1 MWDGHRQY
9 PKNTQ
14 GDGAL
19 KKLIN
24 DPANYVDE
32 ALAGMIAAHPRV
44 YDLTGATKRVVI
56 RKSAKARNKVGV
68 VTGGGFGHLPLFAGY
83 VGEGFLDA
91 CAVGDVFAGPSMDSV
106 GEALKAADFGGGI
119 LNVIGNYGGDKM
131 AFAMASEMLQMDGV
145 KIATVIGN
153 DDVASATPAE
163 KEKRRGV
170 AGIVF
175 AFKIAGAAA
184 EAGWPL
190 EKVAV
195 VTQKAVDN
203 CRTVGVALSPCT
215 IPTRGEPG
223 FTLDDNTIEMGMG
236 IHGEQGVW
244 RGPLKSADVLVDEM
258 LTRLMEEGT
267 FKAGA
272 KVAVLC
278 NSLGATPIEE
288 LFILYRRVVAKL
300 KTSKIDV
307 AHALVG
313 PYVTSMEMAGASI
326 SIIALDAELQSL
338 FEAPAS
344 CPFWTLSQ

>member
-1 MWDGHRQY
+1 M
-9 PKNTQ
+9 
-14 GDGAL
+14 

-24 DPANYVDE
+24 DPASYVDE
-32 ALAGMIAAHPRV
+32 ALAGMVAAHLRV
-44 YDLTGATKRVVI
+44 YSLTGATKRVVI
-56 RKSAKARNKVGV
+56 RKTPKAKGKVGV

-83 VGEGFLDA
+83 VGQGFLDA

-106 GEALKAADFGGGI
+106 GEALKAADFGAGI

-163 KEKRRGV
+163 KDKRRGV

-190 EKVAV
+190 DKIAA

-223 FTLDDNTIEMGMG
+223 FSLADNTIEMGMG

-244 RGPLKSADVLVDEM
+244 RGPLKSADALVDEM
-258 LTRLMEEGT
+258 MERLLDEGT
-267 FKAGA
+267 FPAGS

-278 NSLGATPIEE
+278 NGLGATPIEE
-288 LFILYRRVVAKL
+288 LFILYRRIVAL
-300 KTSKIDV
+300 LHAAKIGV

-326 SIIALDAELQSL
+326 SLIALDDELL
-338 FEAPAS
+338 KLVEAPAA
-344 CPFWTLSQ
+344 CPFWTLS

>member
-1 MWDGHRQY
+1 MGSGNI
-9 PKNTQ
+9 PKTPREN
-14 GDGAL
+14 GAL

-32 ALAGMIAAHPRV
+32 ALAGMVAAHPNV
-44 YDLTGATKRVVI
+44 YGLTGATNRVVI
-56 RKSAKARNKVGV
+56 RKTPKARGKVGV

-83 VGEGFLDA
+83 VGNGFLDA

-106 GEALKAADFGGGI
+106 GEALKAADRGAGI
-119 LNVIGNYGGDKM
+119 LNVVGNYGGDKM
-131 AFAMASEMLQMDGV
+131 AFAMASEMLQLEGV

-163 KEKRRGV
+163 KDKRRGV

-190 EKVAV
+190 DRVAA
-195 VTQKAVDN
+195 VTQKAVDA

-244 RGPLKSADVLVDEM
+244 RGPLKPADSLVDEM
-258 LTRLMEEGT
+258 MTRLLDEGT
-267 FKAGA
+267 FPAGT

-288 LFILYRRVVAKL
+288 LFILHRRVAAQL
-300 KTSKIDV
+300 QAGKINI

-326 SIIALDAELQSL
+326 SLIALDAELQCL
-338 FEAPAS
+338 LEAPAA
-344 CPFWTLSQ
+344 CPFWTLS